1 MSHSN
6 HRSREYSAQ
15 QMFSTYRS
23 GQNVGDAYGEGMSG
37 DSAAGL
43 AGTAVNFLTGLVG
56 MGVAGAANKKNRQHE
71 LEMAE
76 LNADAL
82 ALSAKSQEMGLM
94 AQMQAGAAANKRAIT
109 YASAGFA
116 SVVILGSL
124 AYLAMRKRR
133 K

>member
-15 QMFSTYRS
+15 QMFSTYHD
-23 GQNVGDAYGEGMSG
+23 GQNVGDAYGEGISG
-37 DSAAGL
+37 DAATGL
-43 AGTAVNFLTGLVG
+43 VSTGVSFLTGLVG

-71 LEMAE
+71 AEMAQ

-82 ALSAKSQEMGLM
+82 AISAKSQEMGM
-94 AQMQAGAAANKRAIT
+94 IAQMQAGAAANKRAIT

-124 AYLAMRKRR
+124 AYLAMRKR
-133 K
+133 KA

>member
-1 MSHSN
+1 MSSHSN
-6 HRSREYSAQ
+6 RSREYSAQ

-23 GQNVGDAYGEGMSG
+23 GQNVGDAYGEGMSA
-37 DSAAGL
+37 DTTAGL
-43 AGTAVNFLTGLVG
+43 VGTGVSLLTGLIG
-56 MGVAGAANKKNRQHE
+56 IGVQGGANKKNRQHE
-71 LEMAE
+71 LEMAQ

-124 AYLAMRKRR
+124 AYLAMRKR
-133 K
+133 KA